1 MFKPPKPAS
10 TLNVW
15 APFQD
20 NSVFMEPMK
29 FAQVKYQQSSKKM
42 ISLNEKKKA
51 LLKKIRDVKTYL
63 FGIMS

>member
-1 MFKPPKPAS
+1 MFKPPRPAS

-42 ISLNEKKKA
+42 ISRNEKKKA
-51 LLKKIRDVKTYL
+51 LLKKIRDFKTYL

>member
-1 MFKPPKPAS
+1 MFKPPRPAS

-20 NSVFMEPMK
+20 NSVFKEPMK

-42 ISLNEKKKA
+42 ISRNEKKKA
-51 LLKKIRDVKTYL
+51 LLKKIRDFKTYL